1 MSMDWLKIA
10 QVSQSYYIFPAL
22 ILVFVIYV
30 GVGFFL
36 NYLKPARA
44 LNNKLSQLANELE
57 AVDDQ
62 SGVNKDL
69 LDETFS
75 SHTSLRQAWSNYKK
89 TFHDIYEVVDVEDRV
104 LHSHATASSEMF
116 FTESIVV
123 DVPLKVEF
131 YKHLP
136 GMITGV
142 GIIVTFAGLLIGL
155 LAFDPA
161 GNPDKVQ
168 DSLNLL
174 LTGVAEAFMASGLA
188 IFVAMLITWREK
200 SWLRQ
205 CYAQLQ
211 RLNTAIDNAF
221 TFDESGEE
229 YLAKLLKSSQ
239 ANEVNARQLK
249 DSLVNDLKAMMTN
262 LVEENKRNQT
272 AFASQLSDS
281 YAQTSQSMA
290 TQIGESI
297 TDNLQGP
304 LEKIASSV
312 QQVSGDQ
319 GSAVQELMTDV
330 LTAFMSKLEKTFG
343 GQMTGMSEMMTQSVT
358 AMREMQSGFSQLIT
372 DMQTNSE
379 VSTKTLET
387 QMAKMMEDIH
397 QKQND
402 MSTQMNEMV
411 ENLSVGSAKIGDQ
424 GLYAVEQL
432 NSKVSELVSGLGT
445 SMSDLLSNVA
455 EQRSEQDR
463 QISDNQQKLHEQSSV
478 LIDNLGSEIK
488 ELITHS
494 KEAVQTHKENIQ
506 KISQVTTDSI
516 TGMNS
521 GAERMR
527 LAAEQFTTAGSS
539 LITVTGK
546 TSELIEQVNT
556 TSTNMTNSSNN
567 LIELMKDYK
576 NSQNSVNLAIETLE
590 SLIQQSKSEASMS
603 SQMLNDMQNM
613 TTALSQV
620 KMEMQEY
627 LAEVSDVLVKSF
639 DSFGT
644 SVESSLNHSL
654 KSFDN
659 TLDQAVKRLATGIEG
674 LGDVVEEL
682 ENLTQRTRS

>member
-1 MSMDWLKIA
+1 MDLLGLAQFSQKFFILPASMFFFVVIIGFTFYFNYTKPAKLLKI
-10 QVSQSYYIFPAL
+10 
-22 ILVFVIYV
+22 
-30 GVGFFL
+30 
-36 NYLKPARA
+36 R
-44 LNNKLSQLANELE
+44 LSKLANSLE
-57 AVDDQ
+57 GLDKKAKTD
-62 SGVNKDL
+62 KDL
-69 LDETFS
+69 LDASFTDDPVLS
-75 SHTSLRQAWSNYKK
+75 QAWLNYKQ
-89 TFHDIYEVVDVEDRV
+89 TLHDIHEVIDGESVRE
-104 LHSHATASSEMF
+104 HSRATVPSEIF

-123 DVPLKVEF
+123 DIPLKVDF

-136 GMITGV
+136 GIITGI
-142 GIIVTFAGLLIGL
+142 GIIATFIGLLSGL

-168 DSLNLL
+168 DSLDLL
-174 LTGVAEAFMASGLA
+174 LNGVAEAFMASALA
-188 IFVAMLITWREK
+188 IFAAMVITFFEK
-200 SWLRQ
+200 SWLRK
-205 CYAQLQ
+205 CYEQLQ
-211 RLNTAIDNAF
+211 RLNTAIDNTF
-221 TFDESGEE
+221 TADESGEE

-239 ANEVNARQLK
+239 ANEANARQLK
-249 DSLVNDLKAMMTN
+249 DSLVNDLKTMMTN
-262 LVEENKRNQT
+262 LVEENKRNQA

-281 YAQTSQSMA
+281 YAQSSQSMA

-297 TDNLQGP
+297 KDSLQDP

-319 GSAVQELMTDV
+319 GSAVQDLMTDV
-330 LTAFMSKLEKTFG
+330 LTAFMSKLETTFG
-343 GQMTGMSEMMTQSVT
+343 SQMTGMSEMMTQSVT
-358 AMREMQSGFSQLIT
+358 AMREMQAGFSQLMT

-397 QKQND
+397 QKQNE

-411 ENLSVGSAKIGDQ
+411 ENLSAGSTKIGDQ

-432 NSKVSELVSGLGT
+432 NSKVSDLVSGLGT

-455 EQRSEQDR
+455 EQRIEQDR

-506 KISQVTTDSI
+506 KLSQVTTDSI

-539 LITVTGK
+539 LSTVTGK
-546 TSELIEQVNT
+546 TSELIAQVNT
-556 TSTNMTNSSNN
+556 TSTNMTSASSS
-567 LIELMKDYK
+567 LIELIRDYK
-576 NSQNSVNLAIETLE
+576 NSQNSVNTAIEALE
-590 SLIQQSKSEASMS
+590 SLIQQSKSEAGMT

-620 KMEMQEY
+620 KREMQEY

-644 SVESSLNHSL
+644 SVESSLNQSL
-654 KSFDN
+654 VSFDN
-659 TLDQAVKRLATGIEG
+659 TLNQAVQRLATGVEG
-674 LGDVVEEL
+674 LGNVVEDL
-682 ENLTQRTRS
+682 EDLTQRTRR

>member
-1 MSMDWLKIA
+1 MFFFVVIIGFTFYFNYTKPAKLLKIRLSKLA
-10 QVSQSYYIFPAL
+10 NSLEGLDKKAKTDKDSLDASFTDDPVLSQAW
-22 ILVFVIYV
+22 
-30 GVGFFL
+30 L
-36 NYLKPARA
+36 NYKQTL
-44 LNNKLSQLANELE
+44 
-57 AVDDQ
+57 
-62 SGVNKDL
+62 
-69 LDETFS
+69 
-75 SHTSLRQAWSNYKK
+75 
-89 TFHDIYEVVDVEDRV
+89 HDIHEVIDGESVRE
-104 LHSHATASSEMF
+104 HSRATVPSEIF

-123 DVPLKVEF
+123 DIPLKVDF

-136 GMITGV
+136 GIITGI
-142 GIIVTFAGLLIGL
+142 GIIATFIGLLSGL

-168 DSLNLL
+168 DSLDLL
-174 LTGVAEAFMASGLA
+174 LNGVAEAFMASALA
-188 IFVAMLITWREK
+188 IFAAMLITFFEK
-200 SWLRQ
+200 SWLRK
-205 CYAQLQ
+205 CYEQLQ
-211 RLNTAIDNAF
+211 RLNTAIDNTF
-221 TFDESGEE
+221 TADESGEE

-239 ANEVNARQLK
+239 ANEANARQLK
-249 DSLVNDLKAMMTN
+249 DSLVNDLKTMMTN
-262 LVEENKRNQT
+262 LVEENKRNQA
-272 AFASQLSDS
+272 AFATQLSDS
-281 YAQTSQSMA
+281 YAQSSQSMA

-297 TDNLQGP
+297 KDSLQDP
-304 LEKIASSV
+304 LDKIASSV

-319 GSAVQELMTDV
+319 GSAVQDLMTDV
-330 LTAFMSKLEKTFG
+330 LTAFMSKLETTFG

-358 AMREMQSGFSQLIT
+358 AMREMQSGFSQLMI

-397 QKQND
+397 QKQNE

-411 ENLSVGSAKIGDQ
+411 ENLSAGSAKIGEQ
-424 GLYAVEQL
+424 GLHVVEQL
-432 NSKVSELVSGLGT
+432 NSKVSDLVSGLGT

-455 EQRSEQDR
+455 EQRIEQDR

-506 KISQVTTDSI
+506 KLSQVTTDSI

-539 LITVTGK
+539 LSTVTSK
-546 TSELIEQVNT
+546 TSELIAQVNT
-556 TSTNMTNSSNN
+556 TSTNMTSASSN
-567 LIELMKDYK
+567 LIELIRDYK
-576 NSQNSVNLAIETLE
+576 NSQNSVNTAIEALE
-590 SLIQQSKSEASMS
+590 SLIQQSKSEAGMT

-620 KMEMQEY
+620 KREMQEY

-644 SVESSLNHSL
+644 SVESSLNQSL
-654 KSFDN
+654 VSFDN
-659 TLDQAVKRLATGIEG
+659 TLNQAVQRLATGVEG
-674 LGDVVEEL
+674 LGNVVEDL
-682 ENLTQRTRS
+682 EDLTQRTRR

>member
-1 MSMDWLKIA
+1 MFFFVVIIGFTFYFNYTKPAKLLKI
-10 QVSQSYYIFPAL
+10 
-22 ILVFVIYV
+22 
-30 GVGFFL
+30 
-36 NYLKPARA
+36 R
-44 LNNKLSQLANELE
+44 LSKLANSLE
-57 AVDDQ
+57 GLDKKAKTD
-62 SGVNKDL
+62 KDL
-69 LDETFS
+69 LDASFTDDPVLS
-75 SHTSLRQAWSNYKK
+75 QAWLNYKQ
-89 TFHDIYEVVDVEDRV
+89 TLHDIHEVIDGESVRE
-104 LHSHATASSEMF
+104 HSRATVPSEIF

-123 DVPLKVEF
+123 DIPLKVDF

-136 GMITGV
+136 GIITGI
-142 GIIVTFAGLLIGL
+142 GIIATFIGLLSGL

-168 DSLNLL
+168 DSLDLL
-174 LTGVAEAFMASGLA
+174 LNGVAEAFMASALA
-188 IFVAMLITWREK
+188 IFAAMVITFFEK
-200 SWLRQ
+200 SWLRK
-205 CYAQLQ
+205 CYEQLQ
-211 RLNTAIDNAF
+211 RLNTAIDNTF
-221 TFDESGEE
+221 TADESGEE

-239 ANEVNARQLK
+239 ANEANARQLK
-249 DSLVNDLKAMMTN
+249 DSLVNDLKTMMTN
-262 LVEENKRNQT
+262 LVEENKRNQA

-281 YAQTSQSMA
+281 YAQSSQSMA

-297 TDNLQGP
+297 KDSLQDP

-319 GSAVQELMTDV
+319 GSAVQDLMTDV
-330 LTAFMSKLEKTFG
+330 LTAFMSKLETTFG
-343 GQMTGMSEMMTQSVT
+343 SQMTGMSEMMTQSVT
-358 AMREMQSGFSQLIT
+358 AMREMQAGFSQLMT

-397 QKQND
+397 QKQNE

-411 ENLSVGSAKIGDQ
+411 ENLSAGSTKIGDQ

-432 NSKVSELVSGLGT
+432 NSKVSDLVSGLGT

-455 EQRSEQDR
+455 EQRIEQDR

-506 KISQVTTDSI
+506 KLSQVTTDSI

-539 LITVTGK
+539 LSTVTGK
-546 TSELIEQVNT
+546 TSELIAQVNT
-556 TSTNMTNSSNN
+556 TSTNMTSASSS
-567 LIELMKDYK
+567 LIELIRDYK
-576 NSQNSVNLAIETLE
+576 NSQNSVNTAIEALE
-590 SLIQQSKSEASMS
+590 SLIQQSKSEAGMT

-620 KMEMQEY
+620 KREMQEY

-644 SVESSLNHSL
+644 SVESSLNQSL
-654 KSFDN
+654 VSFDN
-659 TLDQAVKRLATGIEG
+659 TLNQAVQRLATGVEG
-674 LGDVVEEL
+674 LGNVVEDL
-682 ENLTQRTRS
+682 EDLTQRTRR

>member
-1 MSMDWLKIA
+1 MFFFVVIIGFTFYFNYTKPAKLLKI
-10 QVSQSYYIFPAL
+10 
-22 ILVFVIYV
+22 
-30 GVGFFL
+30 
-36 NYLKPARA
+36 R
-44 LNNKLSQLANELE
+44 LSKLANSLE
-57 AVDDQ
+57 GLDKKAKTD
-62 SGVNKDL
+62 KDL
-69 LDETFS
+69 LDASFTDDPVLS
-75 SHTSLRQAWSNYKK
+75 QAWLNYKQ
-89 TFHDIYEVVDVEDRV
+89 TLHDIHEVIDGESVRE
-104 LHSHATASSEMF
+104 HSRATVPSEIF

-123 DVPLKVEF
+123 DIPLKVDF

-136 GMITGV
+136 GIITGI
-142 GIIVTFAGLLIGL
+142 GIIATFIGLLSGL

-168 DSLNLL
+168 DSLDLL
-174 LTGVAEAFMASGLA
+174 LNGVAEAFMASALA
-188 IFVAMLITWREK
+188 IFAAMVITFFEK
-200 SWLRQ
+200 SWLRK
-205 CYAQLQ
+205 CYEQLQ
-211 RLNTAIDNAF
+211 RLNTAIDNTF
-221 TFDESGEE
+221 TADESGEE

-239 ANEVNARQLK
+239 ANEANARQLK
-249 DSLVNDLKAMMTN
+249 DSLVNDLKTMMTN
-262 LVEENKRNQT
+262 LVEENKRNQA

-281 YAQTSQSMA
+281 YAQSSQSMA

-297 TDNLQGP
+297 KDSLQDP
-304 LEKIASSV
+304 LDKIASSV

-319 GSAVQELMTDV
+319 GSAVQDLMTDV
-330 LTAFMSKLEKTFG
+330 LTAFMSKLETTFG
-343 GQMTGMSEMMTQSVT
+343 SQMTGMSEMMTQSVT
-358 AMREMQSGFSQLIT
+358 AMREMQAGFSQLMT

-397 QKQND
+397 QKQNE

-411 ENLSVGSAKIGDQ
+411 ENLSAGSAKIGDQ

-432 NSKVSELVSGLGT
+432 NSKVSDLVSGLGT

-455 EQRSEQDR
+455 DQRIEQDR

-494 KEAVQTHKENIQ
+494 KEAVQAHKENIQ
-506 KISQVTTDSI
+506 KLSQVTTDSI

-539 LITVTGK
+539 LSTVTSK
-546 TSELIEQVNT
+546 TSELIAQVNT
-556 TSTNMTNSSNN
+556 TSTNMTSASSS
-567 LIELMKDYK
+567 LIELIRDYK
-576 NSQNSVNLAIETLE
+576 NSQNSVNTAIEALE
-590 SLIQQSKSEASMS
+590 SLIQQSKSEAGMT

-620 KMEMQEY
+620 KREMQEY

-644 SVESSLNHSL
+644 SVESSLNQSL
-654 KSFDN
+654 VSFDN
-659 TLDQAVKRLATGIEG
+659 TLNQAVQRLATGVEG
-674 LGDVVEEL
+674 LGNVVEDL
-682 ENLTQRTRS
+682 EDLTQRTRR

>member
-1 MSMDWLKIA
+1 MFFFVVIIGFTFYFNYTKPAKLLKI
-10 QVSQSYYIFPAL
+10 
-22 ILVFVIYV
+22 
-30 GVGFFL
+30 
-36 NYLKPARA
+36 R
-44 LNNKLSQLANELE
+44 LSKLANSLE
-57 AVDDQ
+57 GLDKKAKTD
-62 SGVNKDL
+62 KDL
-69 LDETFS
+69 LDASFTDDPVLS
-75 SHTSLRQAWSNYKK
+75 QAWLNYKQ
-89 TFHDIYEVVDVEDRV
+89 TLHDIQEVIDGESVRE
-104 LHSHATASSEMF
+104 HSRATVPSEIF

-123 DVPLKVEF
+123 DIPLKVDF

-136 GMITGV
+136 GIITGI
-142 GIIVTFAGLLIGL
+142 GIIATFIGLLSGL

-168 DSLNLL
+168 DSLDLL
-174 LTGVAEAFMASGLA
+174 LNGVAEAFMASALA
-188 IFVAMLITWREK
+188 IFAAMVITFFEK
-200 SWLRQ
+200 SWLRK
-205 CYAQLQ
+205 CYEQLQ
-211 RLNTAIDNAF
+211 RLNTAIDNTF
-221 TFDESGEE
+221 TADESGEE

-239 ANEVNARQLK
+239 ANEANARQLK
-249 DSLVNDLKAMMTN
+249 DSLVNDLKTMMTN
-262 LVEENKRNQT
+262 LVEENKRNQA

-281 YAQTSQSMA
+281 YAQSSQSMA

-297 TDNLQGP
+297 KDSLQDP

-319 GSAVQELMTDV
+319 GSAVQDLMTDV
-330 LTAFMSKLEKTFG
+330 LTAFMSKLETTFG
-343 GQMTGMSEMMTQSVT
+343 SQMTGMSEMMTQSVT
-358 AMREMQSGFSQLIT
+358 AMREMQAGFSQLMT

-397 QKQND
+397 QKQNE

-411 ENLSVGSAKIGDQ
+411 ENLSAGSAKIGDQ

-432 NSKVSELVSGLGT
+432 NSKVSDLVSGLGT

-455 EQRSEQDR
+455 EQRIEQDR

-506 KISQVTTDSI
+506 KLSQVTTDSI

-539 LITVTGK
+539 LSTVTGK
-546 TSELIEQVNT
+546 TSELIAQVNT
-556 TSTNMTNSSNN
+556 TSTNMTSASSS
-567 LIELMKDYK
+567 LIELIRDYK
-576 NSQNSVNLAIETLE
+576 NSQNSVNTAIEALE
-590 SLIQQSKSEASMS
+590 NIIQQSKSEAGMT

-620 KMEMQEY
+620 KREMQEY

-644 SVESSLNHSL
+644 SVESSLNQSL
-654 KSFDN
+654 VSFDN
-659 TLDQAVKRLATGIEG
+659 TLNQAVQRLATGVEG
-674 LGDVVEEL
+674 LGNVVEDL
-682 ENLTQRTRS
+682 EDLTQRTRR

>member
-1 MSMDWLKIA
+1 MFFFVVIIGFTFYFNYTKPAKLLKI
-10 QVSQSYYIFPAL
+10 
-22 ILVFVIYV
+22 
-30 GVGFFL
+30 
-36 NYLKPARA
+36 R
-44 LNNKLSQLANELE
+44 LSKLANSLE
-57 AVDDQ
+57 GLDKKAKTD
-62 SGVNKDL
+62 KDL
-69 LDETFS
+69 LDAIFTDDTVLS
-75 SHTSLRQAWSNYKK
+75 QAWLNYKQ
-89 TFHDIYEVVDVEDRV
+89 TLHDIHEVIDGESVIE
-104 LHSHATASSEMF
+104 HSRATVPSEIF

-123 DVPLKVEF
+123 DIPLKVDF

-136 GMITGV
+136 GIITGI
-142 GIIVTFAGLLIGL
+142 GIIATFIGLLSGL

-168 DSLNLL
+168 DSLDLL
-174 LTGVAEAFMASGLA
+174 LNGVAEAFMASALA
-188 IFVAMLITWREK
+188 IFAAMVITFFEK
-200 SWLRQ
+200 SWLRK
-205 CYAQLQ
+205 CYEQLQ
-211 RLNTAIDNAF
+211 RLNTAIDNTF
-221 TFDESGEE
+221 TADESGEE

-239 ANEVNARQLK
+239 ANEANARQLK
-249 DSLVNDLKAMMTN
+249 DSLVNDLKSMMTN
-262 LVEENKRNQT
+262 LVEENKRNQA

-297 TDNLQGP
+297 KDSLQDP
-304 LEKIASSV
+304 LDKIASSV

-319 GSAVQELMTDV
+319 GSAVQDLMTDV
-330 LTAFMSKLEKTFG
+330 LTAFMSKLETTFG

-358 AMREMQSGFSQLIT
+358 AMREMQAGFSQLMT

-397 QKQND
+397 QKQNE

-411 ENLSVGSAKIGDQ
+411 ENLSAGSAKIGDQ

-432 NSKVSELVSGLGT
+432 NSKVSDLVSGLGT

-455 EQRSEQDR
+455 EQRIEQDR

-506 KISQVTTDSI
+506 KLSQVTTDSI

-539 LITVTGK
+539 LSTVTGK
-546 TSELIEQVNT
+546 TSELIAQVNT
-556 TSTNMTNSSNN
+556 TSTNMTSASSS
-567 LIELMKDYK
+567 LIELIRDYK
-576 NSQNSVNLAIETLE
+576 NSQNSVNTAIEALE
-590 SLIQQSKSEASMS
+590 NIIQQSKSEAGMT

-620 KMEMQEY
+620 KREMQEY

-644 SVESSLNHSL
+644 SVESSLNQSL
-654 KSFDN
+654 VSFDN
-659 TLDQAVKRLATGIEG
+659 TLNQAVQRLATGVEG
-674 LGDVVEEL
+674 LGNVVEDL
-682 ENLTQRTRS
+682 EDLTQRTRR

>member
-1 MSMDWLKIA
+1 MFFFVVIIGFTFYFNYTKPAKLLKI
-10 QVSQSYYIFPAL
+10 
-22 ILVFVIYV
+22 
-30 GVGFFL
+30 
-36 NYLKPARA
+36 R
-44 LNNKLSQLANELE
+44 LSKLANSLE
-57 AVDDQ
+57 GLDKKAKTD
-62 SGVNKDL
+62 KDL
-69 LDETFS
+69 LDASFTDDPVLS
-75 SHTSLRQAWSNYKK
+75 QAWLNYKQ
-89 TFHDIYEVVDVEDRV
+89 TLHDIHEVIDGESVRE
-104 LHSHATASSEMF
+104 HSRATVPSEIF

-123 DVPLKVEF
+123 DIPLKVDF

-136 GMITGV
+136 GIITGI
-142 GIIVTFAGLLIGL
+142 GIIATFIGLLSGL

-168 DSLNLL
+168 DSLDLL
-174 LTGVAEAFMASGLA
+174 LNGVAEAFMASALA
-188 IFVAMLITWREK
+188 IFAAMVITFFEK
-200 SWLRQ
+200 SWLRK
-205 CYAQLQ
+205 CYEQLQ
-211 RLNTAIDNAF
+211 RLNTAIDNTF
-221 TFDESGEE
+221 TADESGEE

-239 ANEVNARQLK
+239 ANEANARQLK
-249 DSLVNDLKAMMTN
+249 DSLVNDLKTMMTN
-262 LVEENKRNQT
+262 LVEENKRNQA

-281 YAQTSQSMA
+281 YAQSSQSMA

-297 TDNLQGP
+297 KDSLQDP
-304 LEKIASSV
+304 LDKIASSV

-319 GSAVQELMTDV
+319 GSAVQDLMTDV
-330 LTAFMSKLEKTFG
+330 LTAFMSKLETTFG
-343 GQMTGMSEMMTQSVT
+343 SQMTGMSEMMTQSVT
-358 AMREMQSGFSQLIT
+358 AMREMQAGFSQLMT

-397 QKQND
+397 QKQNE

-411 ENLSVGSAKIGDQ
+411 ENLSAGSAKIGDQ

-432 NSKVSELVSGLGT
+432 NSKVSDLVSGLGT

-455 EQRSEQDR
+455 DQRIEQDR

-494 KEAVQTHKENIQ
+494 KEAVQAHKENIQ
-506 KISQVTTDSI
+506 KLSQVTTDSI

-539 LITVTGK
+539 LSTVTSK
-546 TSELIEQVNT
+546 TSELIAQVNT
-556 TSTNMTNSSNN
+556 TSTNMTSASSN
-567 LIELMKDYK
+567 LIELIRDYK
-576 NSQNSVNLAIETLE
+576 NSQNSVNTAIEALE
-590 SLIQQSKSEASMS
+590 SLIQQSKSEAGMT

-620 KMEMQEY
+620 KREMQEY

-644 SVESSLNHSL
+644 SVESSLNQSL
-654 KSFDN
+654 VSFDN
-659 TLDQAVKRLATGIEG
+659 TLDQAVKRLATGVEG
-674 LGDVVEEL
+674 LGNVVEDL
-682 ENLTQRTRS
+682 EDLTQRTRS

>member
-1 MSMDWLKIA
+1 MFFFVVIIGFTFYFNYTKPAKLLKIRLSKLA
-10 QVSQSYYIFPAL
+10 NSLEGLDKKAKTDKDSLDASFTDDPVLSQAW
-22 ILVFVIYV
+22 
-30 GVGFFL
+30 L
-36 NYLKPARA
+36 NYKQTL
-44 LNNKLSQLANELE
+44 
-57 AVDDQ
+57 
-62 SGVNKDL
+62 
-69 LDETFS
+69 
-75 SHTSLRQAWSNYKK
+75 
-89 TFHDIYEVVDVEDRV
+89 HDIHEVIDGESVRE
-104 LHSHATASSEMF
+104 HSRATVPSEIF

-123 DVPLKVEF
+123 DIPLKVDF

-136 GMITGV
+136 GIITGI
-142 GIIVTFAGLLIGL
+142 GIIATFIGLLSGL

-168 DSLNLL
+168 DSLDLL
-174 LTGVAEAFMASGLA
+174 LNGVAEAFMASALA
-188 IFVAMLITWREK
+188 IFAAMLITFFEK
-200 SWLRQ
+200 SWLRK
-205 CYAQLQ
+205 CYEQLQ
-211 RLNTAIDNAF
+211 RLNTAIDNTF
-221 TFDESGEE
+221 TADESGEE

-239 ANEVNARQLK
+239 ANEANARQLK
-249 DSLVNDLKAMMTN
+249 DSLVNDLKSMMTN
-262 LVEENKRNQT
+262 LVEENKRNQA
-272 AFASQLSDS
+272 AFATQLSDS
-281 YAQTSQSMA
+281 YAQSSQSMA

-297 TDNLQGP
+297 KDSLQDP
-304 LEKIASSV
+304 LDKIASSV

-319 GSAVQELMTDV
+319 GSAVQDLMTDV
-330 LTAFMSKLEKTFG
+330 LTAFMSKLETTFG

-358 AMREMQSGFSQLIT
+358 AMREMQAGFSQLMI

-397 QKQND
+397 QKQNE

-411 ENLSVGSAKIGDQ
+411 ENLSAGSAKIGEQ
-424 GLYAVEQL
+424 GLHVVEQL
-432 NSKVSELVSGLGT
+432 NSKVSDLVSGLGT

-455 EQRSEQDR
+455 EQRIEQDR

-506 KISQVTTDSI
+506 KLSQVTTDSI

-539 LITVTGK
+539 LSTVTSK
-546 TSELIEQVNT
+546 TSELIAQVNT
-556 TSTNMTNSSNN
+556 TSTNMTSASSN
-567 LIELMKDYK
+567 LIELIRDYK
-576 NSQNSVNLAIETLE
+576 NSQNSVNTAIEALE
-590 SLIQQSKSEASMS
+590 SLIQQSKSEAGMT

-620 KMEMQEY
+620 KREMQEY

-644 SVESSLNHSL
+644 SVESSLNQSL
-654 KSFDN
+654 VSFDN
-659 TLDQAVKRLATGIEG
+659 TLNQAVQRLATGVEG
-674 LGDVVEEL
+674 LGNVVEDL
-682 ENLTQRTRS
+682 EDLTQRTRR

>member
-1 MSMDWLKIA
+1 MFFFVVIIGFTFYFNYTKPAKLLKI
-10 QVSQSYYIFPAL
+10 
-22 ILVFVIYV
+22 
-30 GVGFFL
+30 
-36 NYLKPARA
+36 R
-44 LNNKLSQLANELE
+44 LSKLANSLE
-57 AVDDQ
+57 GLDKKAKTD
-62 SGVNKDL
+62 KDL
-69 LDETFS
+69 LDASFTDDPVLS
-75 SHTSLRQAWSNYKK
+75 QAWLNYKQ
-89 TFHDIYEVVDVEDRV
+89 TLHDIHEVIDGESVRE
-104 LHSHATASSEMF
+104 HSRATVPSEIF

-123 DVPLKVEF
+123 DIPLKVDF

-136 GMITGV
+136 GIITGI
-142 GIIVTFAGLLIGL
+142 GIIATFIGLLSGL

-168 DSLNLL
+168 DSLDLL
-174 LTGVAEAFMASGLA
+174 LNGVGEAFMASALA
-188 IFVAMLITWREK
+188 IFAAMVITFFEK
-200 SWLRQ
+200 SWLRK
-205 CYAQLQ
+205 CYEQLQ
-211 RLNTAIDNAF
+211 RLNTAIDNTF
-221 TFDESGEE
+221 TADESGEE

-239 ANEVNARQLK
+239 ANEANARQLK
-249 DSLVNDLKAMMTN
+249 DSLVNDLKTMMTN
-262 LVEENKRNQT
+262 LVEENKRNQA

-281 YAQTSQSMA
+281 YAQSSQSMA

-297 TDNLQGP
+297 KDSLQDP
-304 LEKIASSV
+304 LDKIASSV

-319 GSAVQELMTDV
+319 GSAVQDLMTDV
-330 LTAFMSKLEKTFG
+330 LTAFMSKLETTFG
-343 GQMTGMSEMMTQSVT
+343 SQMTGMSEMMTQSVT
-358 AMREMQSGFSQLIT
+358 AMREMQAGFSQLMT

-397 QKQND
+397 QKQNE

-411 ENLSVGSAKIGDQ
+411 ENLSAGSAKIGDQ

-432 NSKVSELVSGLGT
+432 NSKVSDLVSGLGT

-455 EQRSEQDR
+455 DQRIEQDR

-494 KEAVQTHKENIQ
+494 KEAVQAHKENIQ
-506 KISQVTTDSI
+506 KLSQVTTDSI

-539 LITVTGK
+539 LSTVTSK
-546 TSELIEQVNT
+546 TSELIAQVNT
-556 TSTNMTNSSNN
+556 TSTNMTSASSS
-567 LIELMKDYK
+567 LIELIRDYK
-576 NSQNSVNLAIETLE
+576 NSQNSVNTAIEALE
-590 SLIQQSKSEASMS
+590 SLIQQSKSEAGMT

-620 KMEMQEY
+620 KREMQEY

-644 SVESSLNHSL
+644 SVESSLNQSL
-654 KSFDN
+654 VSFDN
-659 TLDQAVKRLATGIEG
+659 TLNQAVQRLATGVEG
-674 LGDVVEEL
+674 LGNVVEDL
-682 ENLTQRTRS
+682 EDLTQRTRR

>member
-1 MSMDWLKIA
+1 MDWLKVA
-10 QVSQSYYIFPAL
+10 QFSQGYYVFPAIIFIFIAYISL
-22 ILVFVIYV
+22 R
-30 GVGFFL
+30 FFL
-36 NYLKPARA
+36 NYLSPAKE
-44 LNNKLSQLANELE
+44 LNHKISQLADELDKL
-57 AVDDQ
+57 DD
-62 SGVNKDL
+62 NPNLDKDS
-69 LDETFS
+69 LDAKFDGNP
-75 SHTSLRQAWSNYKK
+75 SLKQAWISYKK
-89 TFHDIYEVVDVEDRV
+89 TFHDTYETVDGEAKVAYSR
-104 LHSHATASSEMF
+104 ATVPSEVF

-123 DVPLKVEF
+123 DIPLKVDF

-136 GMITGV
+136 GIITGV
-142 GIIVTFAGLLIGL
+142 GIIVTFLGLLIGL

-168 DSLNLL
+168 DSLALL

-188 IFVAMLITWREK
+188 IAAAMVITWREK

-221 TFDESGEE
+221 TADESGEE

-262 LVEENKRNQT
+262 LVEENKRNQA
-272 AFASQLSDS
+272 AFTTQLTDS

-290 TQIGESI
+290 TQIGDSI
-297 TDNLQGP
+297 KDSLQDP
-304 LEKIASSV
+304 LDKIASSV

-330 LTAFMSKLEKTFG
+330 LAAFMSKLETTFG
-343 GQMTGMSEMMTQSVT
+343 GQMSGMSEMMTQSVT

-387 QMAKMMEDIH
+387 QMAKMMDDIH
-397 QKQND
+397 QKQNE

-411 ENLSVGSAKIGDQ
+411 ENLSAGSAKIGDQ
-424 GLYAVEQL
+424 GLHAVEQL
-432 NSKVSELVSGLGT
+432 NSKVSEMVSGLGT
-445 SMSDLLSNVA
+445 SMSGLLSNVA
-455 EQRSEQDR
+455 EQRIDQDR
-463 QISDNQQKLHEQSSV
+463 QILDNQQKLHEQSSV

-488 ELITHS
+488 ELIIHS
-494 KEAVQTHKENIQ
+494 QNAVQSHKENIQ
-506 KISQVTTDSI
+506 KLSQVTTDSI
-516 TGMNS
+516 TGMNT
-521 GAERMR
+521 GAEKMR
-527 LAAEQFTTAGSS
+527 LASEQFTTAGSS

-546 TSELIEQVNT
+546 TSELIAKVNT
-556 TSTNMTNSSNN
+556 TSTNMTSASSN
-567 LIELMKDYK
+567 LIELIRDYK
-576 NSQNSVNLAIETLE
+576 NSQNSVNIAIETLE
-590 SLIQQSKSEASMS
+590 SLIQQSKSEAGMS
-603 SQMLNDMQNM
+603 SKMLNDMQNM
-613 TTALSQV
+613 TTALDKV

-627 LAEVSDVLVKSF
+627 LSEVSDVLVKSF

-659 TLDQAVKRLATGIEG
+659 TLDQAVKRLATGVEG
-674 LGDVVEEL
+674 LGDVVENL
-682 ENLTQRTRS
+682 EDLTQKTRR

>member
-1 MSMDWLKIA
+1 MFFFVVIIGFTFYFNYTKPAKLLKIRLSKLA
-10 QVSQSYYIFPAL
+10 NSLEGLDKKAKTDKDSLDASFTDDPVLSQAW
-22 ILVFVIYV
+22 
-30 GVGFFL
+30 L
-36 NYLKPARA
+36 NYKQTL
-44 LNNKLSQLANELE
+44 
-57 AVDDQ
+57 
-62 SGVNKDL
+62 
-69 LDETFS
+69 
-75 SHTSLRQAWSNYKK
+75 
-89 TFHDIYEVVDVEDRV
+89 HDIHEVIDGESVRE
-104 LHSHATASSEMF
+104 HSRATVPSEIF

-123 DVPLKVEF
+123 DIPLKVDF

-136 GMITGV
+136 GIITGI
-142 GIIVTFAGLLIGL
+142 GIIATFIGLLSGL

-168 DSLNLL
+168 DSLDLL
-174 LTGVAEAFMASGLA
+174 LNGVAEAFMASALA
-188 IFVAMLITWREK
+188 IFAAMVITFFEK
-200 SWLRQ
+200 SWLRK
-205 CYAQLQ
+205 CYEQLQ
-211 RLNTAIDNAF
+211 RLNTAIDNTF
-221 TFDESGEE
+221 TADESGEE

-239 ANEVNARQLK
+239 ANEANARQLK
-249 DSLVNDLKAMMTN
+249 DSLVNDLKTMMTN
-262 LVEENKRNQT
+262 LVEENKRNQA
-272 AFASQLSDS
+272 AFATQLSDS
-281 YAQTSQSMA
+281 YAQSSQSMA

-297 TDNLQGP
+297 KDSLQDP
-304 LEKIASSV
+304 LDKIASSV

-319 GSAVQELMTDV
+319 GSAVQDLMTDV
-330 LTAFMSKLEKTFG
+330 LTAFMSKLETTFG

-358 AMREMQSGFSQLIT
+358 AMREMQSGFSQLMI

-397 QKQND
+397 QKQNE
-402 MSTQMNEMV
+402 MSTQMNKMV
-411 ENLSVGSAKIGDQ
+411 ENLSAGSAKIGEQ
-424 GLYAVEQL
+424 GLHVVEQL
-432 NSKVSELVSGLGT
+432 NSKVSDLVSGLGT

-455 EQRSEQDR
+455 EQRIEQDR

-506 KISQVTTDSI
+506 KLSQVTTDSI

-539 LITVTGK
+539 LSTVTSK
-546 TSELIEQVNT
+546 TSELIAQVNT
-556 TSTNMTNSSNN
+556 TSTNMTSASSN
-567 LIELMKDYK
+567 LIELIRDYK
-576 NSQNSVNLAIETLE
+576 NSQNSVNTAIEALE
-590 SLIQQSKSEASMS
+590 SLIQQSKSEAGMT

-620 KMEMQEY
+620 KREMQEY

-644 SVESSLNHSL
+644 SVESSLNQSL
-654 KSFDN
+654 VSFDN
-659 TLDQAVKRLATGIEG
+659 TLNQAVQRLATGVEG
-674 LGDVVEEL
+674 LGNVVEDL
-682 ENLTQRTRS
+682 EDLTQRTRR